1 MESETMVDEKTDE
14 LRNFEE
20 IARYLNPS
28 PGEIPRLENVDIAG
42 LSMPL
47 RSLIG
52 GDHTIYIDFSQRYD
66 LDARIAQAT
75 KAGRE
80 EVARRLDLTRKRA
93 GILVA
98 DVSGHRMTDA
108 AIAAMLHQSFLLGA
122 LEKEVIPHRQQH
134 VNVGF

>member
-1 MESETMVDEKTDE
+1 MVDEKTDE

-28 PGEIPRLENVDIAG
+28 PGEIPQLQNVDIAG

-52 GDHTIYIDFSQRYD
+52 GDHTIYIDFSHRYD

-75 KAGRE
+75 NLAE
-80 EVARRLDLTRKRA
+80 TVTVAKRGACFWSVKRA
-93 GILVA
+93 MLV
-98 DVSGHRMTDA
+98 DEFVSLLLPDALHLRDLLFEGHP
-108 AIAAMLHQSFLLGA
+108 G
-122 LEKEVIPHRQQH
+122 
-134 VNVGF
+134 